1 MVCGPMM
8 NSCPCTRPCTSVE
21 IVSPLMTSG
30 EPFRFR
36 RGDVMW
42 QQGENANYVIAVCT
56 GMLRLTGPGEEL
68 PAILELIHRGQ
79 VVGEEAALPGMHRPS
94 TCSAVTAGKGMRISR
109 DRINALLAADPELYR
124 TLLHASIRR
133 TTGLTRRM
141 EEVTTGSVKSRL
153 ARVLVRLDEEIGLND
168 ARGRFVPAP
177 LKRGDLA
184 EMISCR
190 VETVIRTM
198 TDWQRRGL
206 VDTQREGFIL
216 RSTQELLKDAEAEA

>member
-1 MVCGPMM
+1 M
-8 NSCPCTRPCTSVE
+8 
-21 IVSPLMTSG
+21 SG
-30 EPFRFR
+30 ESFRFR
-36 RGDVMW
+36 RGDVLW
-42 QQGENANYVIAVCT
+42 QQGESASYVVAVCT
-56 GMLRLTGPGEEL
+56 GMLRLTGPGNEL
-68 PAILELIHRGQ
+68 PSILELIHRGQ
-79 VVGEEAALPGMHRPS
+79 VVGEETALAGTLRPS
-94 TCSAVTAGKGMRISR
+94 TCSAVTAGKGMKISR
-109 DRINALLAADPELYR
+109 ERLNTLLSMEPDLYR

-141 EEVTTGSVKSRL
+141 EEVTTGSVRSRL
-153 ARVLVRLDEEIGLND
+153 ARVLVRLDEEIGLHD

-206 VDTQREGFIL
+206 VETQREGFIL
-216 RSTQELLKDAEAEA
+216 HSPQDLIKDAEAEHAL